1 MERHHQGLDL
11 GLASLLL
18 HQPLQLPDI
27 GEVRAVNEQRFEIE
41 FMQLLSARAPE
52 WRMAAQQCSL
62 N

>member
-11 GLASLLL
+11 GLASLL
-18 HQPLQLPDI
+18 HQPPQLPDI
-27 GEVRAVNEQRFEIE
+27 GKVRAVNEQRFEIE